1 MMTIQEVMHAAI
13 AGGYHIVG
21 SDGTATTYSGVNSE
35 YSAWTRTDNHSSFLI
50 PLQETF
56 LDLAFW
62 HALGQALGWDAP
74 CDLAITCGPGQEECR
89 CRDGAY
95 WMYQWHCFIQ
105 HLANGD
111 SPDTFFARL
120 SRRPAPRT
128 APNAGAGVYRHA
140 PFHRPNEESTQ

>member
-1 MMTIQEVMHAAI
+1 MTIQEVMRTAI
-13 AGGYHIVG
+13 AGGYHIEG

-35 YSAWTRTDNHSSFLI
+35 YSAWTRLDNHSSFMI
-50 PLQETF
+50 PLHETF
-56 LDLAFW
+56 LDPAFW

-74 CDLAITCGPGQEECR
+74 CDLAITCGPGQEACR

-105 HLANGD
+105 HLADGD

-120 SRRPAPRT
+120 SPPRRPAPT
-128 APNAGAGVYRHA
+128 SGAGVYRHA
-140 PFHRPNEESTQ
+140 PLHQHPEENPQ